1 MKIIGENEDDDPNDI
16 VLIEALTY
24 YKLEFLTYNWILKT
38 LYISKPQISQEES
51 MTIIQLNLPQ
61 EMKEEILIKAKI
73 ENLRTKIYLMVITLD
88 LNIVDENNDIQEA
101 YNQEEDLSEIF
112 YSNLNK
118 IGCPSIEIL
127 VK

>member
-1 MKIIGENEDDDPNDI
+1 MKLICENDDYDPNDI
-16 VLIEALTY
+16 ILIEVLTY

-51 MTIIQLNLPQ
+51 MTIIQLHHPP

-88 LNIVDENNDIQEA
+88 LNIVDDNNEIQEA

-118 IGCPSIEIL
+118 LGSPSIEI
-127 VK
+127 

>member
-1 MKIIGENEDDDPNDI
+1 MKIIGENEDYDPIDI
-16 VLIEALTY
+16 VLIEVLTY

-118 IGCPSIEIL
+118 IESPSIEI
-127 VK
+127 